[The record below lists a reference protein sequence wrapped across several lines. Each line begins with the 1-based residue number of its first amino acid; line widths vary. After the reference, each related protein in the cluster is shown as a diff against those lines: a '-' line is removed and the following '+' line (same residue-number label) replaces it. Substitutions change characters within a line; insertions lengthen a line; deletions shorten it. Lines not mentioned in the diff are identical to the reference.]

1 MFASFVLG
9 RTLAHRRAANHDF
22 ASYFLNR
29 RPPAHVSGE
38 FLGLCSFRERERER
52 EREGGGREG
61 ETSGYEVRISEYVR
75 LVQQTPIISAAD

>member
-52 EREGGGREG
+52 EREGGAGRERRLD
-61 ETSGYEVRISEYVR
+61 TRYVFR
-75 LVQQTPIISAAD
+75 STYDSSNKLR

>member
-52 EREGGGREG
+52 ERERGGQGGRDVWIRG
-61 ETSGYEVRISEYVR
+61 TYFGVRTTRPTNS
-75 LVQQTPIISAAD
+75 DN